1 MGRVEEIPN
10 HVCAHPKRRDVL
22 ALPLRDR
29 ASTRGAFRRPTAEIV
44 GCAAHRV
51 VIACGLAASAD
62 RTVLG
67 EVGGLCRDVASRI
80 SRKPG
85 AGWLNVASL
94 FAAALYPQPT
104 SLSTKAFPCASG
116 R

>member
-1 MGRVEEIPN
+1 MGRVEDIPN
-10 HVCAHPKRRDVL
+10 HVCDTQNGETRWRCRCVTGVALVARSKAH
-22 ALPLRDR
+22 
-29 ASTRGAFRRPTAEIV
+29 AEIA

-51 VIACGLAASAD
+51 VIACGLAASAA

-67 EVGGLCRDVASRI
+67 EVGGRCRDVASRI